1 MDFAHYTDAPVRL
14 AVDLVN
20 SRSVITGADE
30 LDDLDALRAFLA
42 AHGEPGGDDLGP
54 GDLEAARSL
63 REGLRAVFDAPD
75 TATSV
80 ERLNRLL
87 ASSGATPR
95 VSTHGERGP
104 HLHFE
109 SLQAGTI
116 DRLAAATAM
125 GLATVLCECGTE
137 RFGVC
142 DSSTCNDVFIDSSR
156 NRRKRYCSD
165 GCSHRENVA
174 AFRAR
179 KRAAT

>member
-1 MDFAHYTDAPVRL
+1 VDFTHYTDAPVRH

-20 SRSVITGADE
+20 TRSVTTGADE

-42 AHGEPGGDDLGP
+42 AHDEPGGDRLGP
-54 GDLEAARSL
+54 GDLEATHAL

-75 TATSV
+75 AATGA
-80 ERLNRLL
+80 EHLNRLL
-87 ASSGATPR
+87 DSAGATPR
-95 VSTHGERGP
+95 VSIHGGRGP

-116 DRLAAATAM
+116 ERLAAATAM
-125 GLATVLCECGTE
+125 GLATVLCEFGAE

-156 NRRKRYCSD
+156 NRCKRYCSD